1 VLVVQGASSTFNPT
15 LDLGEIA
22 AAREAD
28 PQAAVSEWEGQF
40 RSDLSGYLDEAT
52 LDAAIDRD
60 RPLELA
66 PRDGVMYQ
74 AFVDSSGGV
83 GADSYTLALSHK
95 DGEHLILDVVRGTS
109 GKF

>member
-1 VLVVQGASSTFNPT
+1 MLVVQGASSTFNPT

-66 PRDGVMYQ
+66 PRDGVMGTPGAHVCCEVSQ
-74 AFVDSSGGV
+74 GG
-83 GADSYTLALSHK
+83 ARL
-95 DGEHLILDVVRGTS
+95 
-109 GKF
+109 